1 MADRAARADE
11 EFREYAAARAG
22 QLFRIA
28 FLTCGDWHDA
38 EDLVQTTLAKL
49 FAVWPRVQRSQ
60 NADSYARK
68 VLINTYF
75 SNRRLKRSSE
85 LPIAEPAERC
95 LPGVDA
101 DLRLTLISALG
112 QLPPRS
118 RAVLVLRYVDDHSIE
133 AVAQMLGVTQAA
145 VKSLTT
151 RGLAQLREALGA
163 DADILLS

>member
-1 MADRAARADE
+1 MS
-11 EFREYAAARAG
+11 
-22 QLFRIA
+22 
-28 FLTCGDWHDA
+28 C
-38 EDLVQTTLAKL
+38 
-49 FAVWPRVQRSQ
+49 PSQ
-60 NADSYARK
+60 S
-68 VLINTYF
+68 
-75 SNRRLKRSSE
+75 
-85 LPIAEPAERC
+85 PAERC